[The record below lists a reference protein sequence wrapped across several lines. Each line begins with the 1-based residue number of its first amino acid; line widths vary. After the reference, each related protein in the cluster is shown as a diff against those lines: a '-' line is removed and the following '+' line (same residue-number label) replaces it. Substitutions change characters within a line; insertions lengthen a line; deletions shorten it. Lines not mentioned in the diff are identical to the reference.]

1 MNILIYGSGA
11 IGSHLTY
18 VLNNNTNRIYLF
30 VRNPSKKKIYKK
42 KGINL
47 TIKNNSKIIKKI
59 NLKKNINFINSLT
72 ELKNIKLKYI
82 FFTFKL
88 IGNYEIIFNNIK
100 KKIDKDTK
108 IILPCSTLPN
118 WWLKKYSDRKIK
130 LSFPEN
136 KIIGMTMWISGMMN
150 SNNVI
155 IKHTQRG
162 YPLKEIKS
170 KSKKDCDK
178 LRKIFLKKTK
188 SPIIKNIDSEIY
200 LKVIN
205 SFAFNLIAIK
215 YGENNFKLS
224 KNIKA
229 KTDIKSIMSEFDNIL
244 KEKKLK
250 ITQTI
255 NERIKQTLSSK
266 KHTMSML
273 FDLKK
278 KKKIEI
284 YNQWESLKKI
294 VSNKNLKKIRYS
306 IKTFNEV
313 IKKIKNEYNI

>member
-1 MNILIYGSGA
+1 
-11 IGSHLTY
+11 
-18 VLNNNTNRIYLF
+18 
-30 VRNPSKKKIYKK
+30 
-42 KGINL
+42 
-47 TIKNNSKIIKKI
+47 
-59 NLKKNINFINSLT
+59 
-72 ELKNIKLKYI
+72 
-82 FFTFKL
+82 
-88 IGNYEIIFNNIK
+88 
-100 KKIDKDTK
+100 
-108 IILPCSTLPN
+108 
-118 WWLKKYSDRKIK
+118 
-130 LSFPEN
+130 
-136 KIIGMTMWISGMMN
+136 MTMWISGMMN